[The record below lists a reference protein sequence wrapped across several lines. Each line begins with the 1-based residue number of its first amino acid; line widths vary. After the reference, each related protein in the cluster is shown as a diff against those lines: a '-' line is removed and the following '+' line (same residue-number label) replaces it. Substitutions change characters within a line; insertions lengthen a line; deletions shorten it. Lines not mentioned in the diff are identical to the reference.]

1 MDRTEGK
8 AMVTVIRNTDWAVLW
23 NAEQARHEYA
33 RGVDIAFDASGVLHV
48 GKGYEGPVSQE
59 IDGSERFALPGMV
72 NIHTHNTS
80 EPLRKGMTDETL
92 SPGFWHSSL
101 YEFLTTIGNDSEGMR
116 AAVQVAMAELML
128 SGVTTVVELSVPFD
142 GWLDIL
148 ADSGLRA
155 CIAPMSRDARLLT
168 KDGHT
173 LEYDRNHAACR
184 QAFDAPMRLIE
195 SARQHPS
202 GRLSGMVTP
211 SQMDTCGADLL
222 RDAHDHAS
230 ERNLPLQIHCA
241 QSMTEFQEM
250 QCRHGMTPVQWL
262 NEVGALDKSSIIGH
276 GIFLDHHPWVHWPTR
291 MDLGLLA
298 DKGATVAHCPT
309 VFGKRGINLRS
320 FGEHKRNDVNLGIGT
335 DAYPHNFIEELRN
348 AVCLARAAAGR
359 LDDTF
364 ASDVFDAGTIG
375 GSKEL
380 RRVDIGRLSVGTKA
394 DVVLVDV
401 SDRSMKPL
409 YDPLRSLIFVA
420 GERPIK
426 DVFVNGEAIVRAG
439 QCMTIDLEAATEA
452 MQEAQK
458 RAAALT
464 SERDWAA
471 RTIGEL
477 APLSFSMTG
486 VSSDRYWG

>member
-1 MDRTEGK
+1 M
-8 AMVTVIRNTDWAVLW
+8 ATVIRNTDWAVLW
-23 NAEQARHEYA
+23 NSAQGRHEYA
-33 RGVDIAFDASGVLHV
+33 RGVDIAFDESGILFT
-48 GKGYEGPVSQE
+48 GKAYSGPVTLE
-59 IDGSERFALPGMV
+59 IDGSERLALPGMV
-72 NIHTHNTS
+72 NIHTHPTS

-101 YEFLTTIGNDSEGMR
+101 YEFLTTIGNDPEGMR

-128 SGVTTVVELSVPFD
+128 SGVTTVVDLSVPFE

-155 CIAPMSRDARLLT
+155 CIAPMFRDARWLT
-168 KDGHT
+168 KDGHS
-173 LEYDRNHAACR
+173 LEYEWDHAAGR
-184 QAFDAPMRLIE
+184 KSFDAAMRLIE

-211 SQMDTCGADLL
+211 SQIDTCGADLL

-230 ERNLPLQIHCA
+230 ERNLPFQIHCA

-250 QCRHGMTPVQWL
+250 QRRHGMTPVQWL
-262 NEVGALDKSSIIGH
+262 DEVGALDERSIIGH

-291 MDLGLLA
+291 KDLGLLA

-320 FGEHKRNDVNLGIGT
+320 FGEYKRNAINLGIGT
-335 DAYPHNFIEELRN
+335 DTYPHNFIEEMRN
-348 AVCLARAAAGR
+348 AVYLARAAAGR

-364 ASDVFDAGTIG
+364 ASDVFEAATIG
-375 GSKEL
+375 GAKAL
-380 RRVDIGRLSVGTKA
+380 RRDDIGRLSEGAKA
-394 DVVLVDV
+394 DLVLVDV

-426 DVFVNGEAIVRAG
+426 DVFVNGDAIVRDG
-439 QCMTIDLEAATEA
+439 ECQTIDLAAATEA
-452 MQEAQK
+452 LQEAQK

-464 SERDWAA
+464 SKRDWAG
-471 RTIGEL
+471 RTISEL
-477 APLSFSMTG
+477 APLSFPMSG
-486 VSSDRYWG
+486 SS